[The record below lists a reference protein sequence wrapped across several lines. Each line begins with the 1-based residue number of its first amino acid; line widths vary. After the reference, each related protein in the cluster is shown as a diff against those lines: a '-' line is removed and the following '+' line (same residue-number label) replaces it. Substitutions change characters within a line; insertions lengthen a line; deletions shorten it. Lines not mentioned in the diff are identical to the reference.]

1 VWYQVRTLA
10 CGNRASAELPD
21 DTGKSVE
28 HGRPDRPTSACGRNL
43 ANAWEIKPAMGG
55 LALPTAIISG
65 RSNAVSSGAMTV
77 SENDARTSSAF
88 VAANSLRECFWRI
101 GILA

>member
-1 VWYQVRTLA
+1 MAARI
-10 CGNRASAELPD
+10 D
-21 DTGKSVE
+21 
-28 HGRPDRPTSACGRNL
+28 PTSASSRNL
-43 ANAWEIKPAMGG
+43 ANAREIKPAMGG